1 MKVDLDGKILIVTGS
16 THGVGEAIARQAAAS
31 GAAGILVAGLDSA
44 EAEKVAAEIAASGTR
59 TATAIADLADPDA
72 PDRVFAKAIEAFG
85 HVDLLVNAAAVTD
98 RAGWPDAT
106 VAEWDRQFAV
116 NARAPFLL
124 MQRLIAG
131 LLDRGAEGSI
141 VNILSIN
148 AMCGAP
154 DLAVYSATKGALATL
169 TRNAAQ
175 AHMAQGI
182 RVNGINLGWAETPGE
197 HRMQSEILG
206 KGPGWLA
213 EAEASQPLGRLVSAD
228 EVARMAVFLL
238 SPQAGL
244 LTGTLTDYGQFVV
257 GSV

>member
-1 MKVDLDGKILIVTGS
+1 MKVDLDGAILIVTGS
-16 THGVGEAIARQAAAS
+16 THGVGEAIVRQAAES
-31 GAAGILVAGLDSA
+31 GAGGILVTGRDADA
-44 EAEKVAAEIAASGTR
+44 AEKVAADLSASGPK
-59 TATAIADLADPDA
+59 TATLTADLAKPDA
-72 PDRVFAKAIEAFG
+72 PDRIFAKAMEAFG
-85 HVDLLVNAAAVTD
+85 RVDLLVNAAAVTD

-106 VAEWDRQFAV
+106 IAEWDRQFAV
-116 NARAPFLL
+116 NARAPFVL
-124 MQRLIAG
+124 MQRVIAG
-131 LLDRGAEGSI
+131 LLDRGAAGAI
-141 VNILSIN
+141 VNILSVN

-169 TRNAAQ
+169 TRNAANAQ
-175 AHMAQGI
+175 MADAI

-206 KGPGWLA
+206 KGEGWLDDA
-213 EAEASQPLGRLVSAD
+213 EARMPLGRLISTD

>member
-1 MKVDLDGKILIVTGS
+1 MKVELTGKVLIVTGS
-16 THGVGEAIARQAAAS
+16 THGVGEAIARQAAES
-31 GAAGILVAGLDSA
+31 GAAGILVTGREAAAA
-44 EAEKVAAEIAASGTR
+44 ERVAAALSGSGAE
-59 TATAIADLADPDA
+59 TATFVADLADPDA
-72 PDRVFAKAIEAFG
+72 PGCIFAKAKDSFG
-85 HVDLLVNAAAVTD
+85 RVDLLVNAAAVTD

-106 VAEWDRQFAV
+106 VDEWDRQFAV

-124 MQRLIAG
+124 MQRVIAD

-169 TRNAAQ
+169 TRNAAE

-213 EAEASQPLGRLVSAD
+213 EAEASQPLGRLISTD

-238 SPQAGL
+238 SAEAGL
-244 LTGTLTDYGQFVV
+244 LTGSLTDYGQFVV